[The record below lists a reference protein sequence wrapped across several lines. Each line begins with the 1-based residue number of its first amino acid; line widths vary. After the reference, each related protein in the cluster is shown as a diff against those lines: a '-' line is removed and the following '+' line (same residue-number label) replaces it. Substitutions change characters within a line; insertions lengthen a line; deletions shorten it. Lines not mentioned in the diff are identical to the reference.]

1 MCSGWQRSRR
11 EKWGGEKKSEKG
23 RREKKE
29 REEGRMEGKEER
41 KEGGRE
47 RNGETDHDYLIQMCQ
62 GLPGKGVECLG
73 NLLQRKVI

>member
-1 MCSGWQRSRR
+1 M
-11 EKWGGEKKSEKG
+11 G
-23 RREKKE
+23 RKRVRK
-29 REEGRMEGKEER
+29 EEGRKKRGR
-41 KEGGRE
+41 KGGWKVKKNGRREGGRE